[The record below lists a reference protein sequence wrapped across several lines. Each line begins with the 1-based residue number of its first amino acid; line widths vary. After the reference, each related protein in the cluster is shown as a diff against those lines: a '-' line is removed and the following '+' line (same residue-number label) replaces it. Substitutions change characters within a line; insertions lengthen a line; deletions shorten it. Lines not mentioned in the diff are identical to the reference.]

1 MLRTFYRWQ
10 AIAAL
15 VLLFFWLYGRFACR
29 LEFVLDDYIETEA
42 SLSRPLSTAVVD
54 SFTGRLTWSGYR
66 PVSYSMRAG
75 LAHLFGTEQF
85 CGYHSVSLGLHLVNT
100 LLVFHLAGW
109 LFTAPLWAFVA
120 ALLFLLLPSH
130 NEAVLYMSANANLL
144 ALFFALLT
152 LSAWQHM
159 RAGRKLGWMGLAWV
173 AYLVGVLAYEVILP
187 LPLLLLALEWAAPA
201 ASTGRSA
208 NEQESGQKQPHRLLL
223 YSGLFGV
230 ALVTLGLRTWAMQGQ
245 LAQPRA
251 DYAVNFAPTQLW
263 QGYQILWGQLFLLH
277 TSPWAHL
284 PLFVNVREWMS
295 PLNLRALASLFLT
308 VGLTGW
314 LLIVGLG
321 QEIHI
326 TTRMLRRQVV
336 WSFLW
341 LLFLSLPFAALTGRN
356 PENRYTYIPS
366 LGFAL
371 GIAALAAILC
381 RASKWRR
388 VAQVLVSG
396 ALLVLVGFYAYV
408 DTSDVAE
415 WERAALHLRTFRQ
428 DLPALLPPSPATDAW
443 LFQVGVPGDV
453 GTAYLFTTPAA
464 FQAAMN
470 LLYGWPAARADMGDL
485 QLRERLTSAPIVASQ
500 TYLVAYAR
508 EAHRTYRID
517 EALLCSP
524 ELACLRYDMAGAGDA
539 PVNSAIY
546 VQLFAEKQR
555 QQPGLSLLFA
565 ADDTGQQ
572 QLQSCW
578 AFYDVQAVKVDP
590 GAFDNVA
597 LAATCQ
603 AQAAA
608 LQAKLSR

>member
-42 SLSRPLSTAVVD
+42 SLSRPFNTAIVD

-66 PVSYSMRAG
+66 PVSYSVRAG
-75 LAHLFGTEQF
+75 LAHLFGAEQV

-100 LLVFHLAGW
+100 LLLFHLAAW
-109 LFTAPLWAFVA
+109 LFTASQWAFVA

-152 LSAWQHM
+152 LFGWRQW
-159 RAGRKLGWMGLAWV
+159 RAGGKSGWIGLAWLT
-173 AYLVGVLAYEVILP
+173 YLLGVLAYEVILP

-201 ASTGRSA
+201 ATVEQHRSDQRQA
-208 NEQESGQKQPHRLLL
+208 HRLLF
-223 YSGLFGV
+223 YGGLFGV
-230 ALVTLGLRTWAMQGQ
+230 ALVTLALRTWAMQGQ

-251 DYAVNFAPTQLW
+251 DYAVSFAPAQIW
-263 QGYQILWGQLFLLH
+263 RGYQILWGQLFFLH

-295 PLNLRALASLFLT
+295 PFNPRALVSLLLT

-314 LLIVGLG
+314 LLIVGIG
-321 QEIHI
+321 QEIRL
-326 TTRMLRRQVV
+326 TTRMLWRQVV
-336 WSFLW
+336 WSVLW
-341 LLFLSLPFAALTGRN
+341 LALLSLPFAALAGRN
-356 PENRYTYIPS
+356 PENRYTYLPS

-371 GIAALAAILC
+371 GSAALAAILC
-381 RASKWRR
+381 RTPKGQR
-388 VAQVLVSG
+388 VVQVLIGSVF
-396 ALLVLVGFYAYV
+396 LVLVGFYAYV

-415 WERAALHLRTFRQ
+415 WERAALHIRTFRH
-428 DLPALLPPSPATDAW
+428 DLPALLPPAPAADAW

-453 GTAYLFTTPAA
+453 GTAYLFTTPAS
-464 FQAAMN
+464 FQAAMQ
-470 LLYGWPAARADMGDL
+470 LLYGWPTTHSAMGDL
-485 QLRERLTSAPIVASQ
+485 RLREWLTSGSAAAGQ

-508 EAHRTYRID
+508 EVHRTYRID
-517 EALLCSP
+517 KALLCSP
-524 ELACLRYDMAGAGDA
+524 ELTCLRYDMAGAGDTLTNTA
-539 PVNSAIY
+539 TY
-546 VQLFAEKQR
+546 VQLFAEEQR
-555 QQPGLSLLFA
+555 QQPSLSLVFA
-565 ADDTGQQ
+565 VDGTGRQ

-578 AFYDVQAVKVDP
+578 AFYNVQAVKIDP
-590 GAFDNVA
+590 STFDNAA

-608 LQAKLSR
+608 LEGQVFK